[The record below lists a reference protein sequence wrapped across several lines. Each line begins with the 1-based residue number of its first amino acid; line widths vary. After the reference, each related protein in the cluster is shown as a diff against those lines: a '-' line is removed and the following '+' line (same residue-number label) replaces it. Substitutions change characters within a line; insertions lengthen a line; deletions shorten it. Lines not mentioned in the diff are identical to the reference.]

1 MRFLRFVICIC
12 GYDGTD
18 TKQDKK
24 SIVDQHARGVFIKEC
39 IKDEIAYFQTSQF
52 QISRLHQDWAAER
65 VKYAE
70 LQVDNWRAL
79 AEEVESMPLGE

>member
-1 MRFLRFVICIC
+1 MILMPL
-12 GYDGTD
+12 
-18 TKQDKK
+18 QDKQ

-39 IKDEIAYFQTSQF
+39 IKDEIAYFQSSQF
-52 QISRLHQDWAAER
+52 QVSRLHQDWAAER

-70 LQVDNWRAL
+70 LQADNWRAL